1 MGTPRQEKKDKMK
14 IKSKPAAKPAV
25 ARKPRTTRKCS
36 SKAAA
41 EKVVA
46 TKAEEKKDAEKS
58 VTLTCR
64 FEPGREVY
72 AVGTFNN
79 WLLWDKGRKMTDKK
93 GDGVYSITMRLKPGR
108 YEYKFFLVTGGRG
121 DWAEDVLNADRV
133 PNAMGTF
140 NSVLVVK

>member
-1 MGTPRQEKKDKMK
+1 MK
-14 IKSKPAAKPAV
+14 ITKSKPAAKPTV
-25 ARKPRTTRKCS
+25 ARKPRTTRKCAT
-36 SKAAA
+36 KAAAA
-41 EKVVA
+41 EKTPVA
-46 TKAEEKKDAEKS
+46 KAEEKKDAEKS

-79 WLLWDKGRKMTDKK
+79 WLLWDKTKKMADKK

-108 YEYKFFLVTGGRG
+108 YEYKFFLVTGGKG
-121 DWAEDVLNADRV
+121 DWTEDVQNAEKV
-133 PNAMGTF
+133 PTSMGTF